1 MAAGRSILLSFIIGR
16 GGGGNKYILLFY
28 YPLNILNNFSVS
40 NLIPD
45 IFSFQLLV

>member
-1 MAAGRSILLSFIIGR
+1 MAVGRSILLSFIIGR

-40 NLIPD
+40 NWPD